1 MENVTKDSKRISKIK
16 QQFITPQINQHKKK
30 GKVSNISQESN
41 L

>member
-1 MENVTKDSKRISKIK
+1 MENVAKDSKRISKIK

-30 GKVSNISQESN
+30 AVSNISQESN